1 MKAFSQAPAL
11 VKLVVSLLFIEALI
25 IALVFFAL
33 LLELL
38 SGNVINVYA
47 EIFLIVLAAGSIAW
61 VLNFSRGILRG
72 KRWARSAAFF
82 WQLLQGVVGAGA
94 LAEQSSN
101 RIIGVILVV
110 LSGVVVILLFNKNFV
125 AETNRETEE
134 NF

>member
-25 IALVFFAL
+25 IALVFFSL

-101 RIIGVILVV
+101 RIIGVILVI